1 MDVAELADAKLT
13 YRCQSS
19 LKLSVLFTNVQTVPH
34 TEALFPEPSIEC
46 LIDLAND
53 VVVLCSQV
61 SVRVFCSVVRFA
73 LEISFNRMNDRTE
86 SVSSFP
92 SVLQKLNYCLF
103 MSNIVACICKQA
115 LVIRLYEGVRHIYI

>member
-61 SVRVFCSVVRFA
+61 SVRVFCSVVRFT

-92 SVLQKLNYCLF
+92 SVLQKLNYCVFLCLILLPVF
-103 MSNIVACICKQA
+103 VN
-115 LVIRLYEGVRHIYI
+115 RL

>member
-73 LEISFNRMNDRTE
+73 LEISFNR
-86 SVSSFP
+86 FP
-92 SVLQKLNYCLF
+92 SVLQKLNYCVFLCLILLPVF
-103 MSNIVACICKQA
+103 VN
-115 LVIRLYEGVRHIYI
+115 RL